1 MKFICEDRDGKVYV
15 RGKCC
20 LDRTDSP
27 NEFREDYS
35 GWIIEDLDIPNPNV
49 LADEDGRL
57 LYQVINHK
65 AIREPSEL
73 TPKEQAAKD
82 KKTPDE
88 EIAILKE
95 RMAIL
100 EGLVNVRK
108 T

>member
-20 LDRTDSP
+20 VDSKG
-27 NEFREDYS
+27 ELRESYT

-49 LADEDGRL
+49 LADKDGRL
-57 LYQVINHK
+57 LYRVVDGK

-82 KKTPDE
+82 RKTPEE
-88 EIAILKE
+88 EIKILKG
-95 RMAIL
+95 RFDK
-100 EGLVNVRK
+100 LVHRLGTDV
-108 T
+108 

>member
-1 MKFICEDRDGKVYV
+1 MKFICENRDGKIYI

-20 LDRTDSP
+20 LDRTTSP

-35 GWIIEDLDIPNPNV
+35 GWIIEDLDIPNPNI
-49 LADEDGRL
+49 LSDEDGRL
-57 LYQVINHK
+57 LYRVTDGK

-82 KKTPDE
+82 RPILE
-88 EIAILKE
+88 QAIE
-95 RMAIL
+95 RLAIL
-100 EGLVNVRK
+100 EELANVRK

>member
-20 LDRTDSP
+20 VDRTDSP
-27 NEFREDYS
+27 DEFREDYTE
-35 GWIIEDLDIPNPNV
+35 WIIEDLDIPNPNV
-49 LADEDGRL
+49 LSDEDGRL
-57 LYQVINHK
+57 LYRVIDGK

-82 KKTPDE
+82 RKTPDE
-88 EIAILKE
+88 EIVILKE
-95 RMAIL
+95 RLAQL
-100 EGLVNVRK
+100 EESINVRK

>member
-1 MKFICEDRDGKVYV
+1 MKFICEDRGGKVYV

-20 LDRTDSP
+20 VDSKG
-27 NEFREDYS
+27 EFREDYT
-35 GWIIEDLDIPNPNV
+35 GWIIKDLDIPNPNV
-49 LADEDGRL
+49 LADEGRL
-57 LYQVINHK
+57 LYRVVNGK

-73 TPKEQAAKD
+73 TPKEQAVKD

-88 EIAILKE
+88 EIAMLKE
-95 RMAIL
+95 RIAQL

>member
-1 MKFICEDRDGKVYV
+1 MKFICENRDGKIYI

-20 LDRTDSP
+20 LDRTTSP

-35 GWIIEDLDIPNPNV
+35 GWIIEDLDIPNPNI
-49 LADEDGRL
+49 LSDEDGRL
-57 LYQVINHK
+57 LYRVTDGK

-82 KKTPDE
+82 RPTLE
-88 EIAILKE
+88 QAIE
-95 RMAIL
+95 RLAIL
-100 EGLVNVRK
+100 EELANVRK

>member
-20 LDRTDSP
+20 LDRTASP

-35 GWIIEDLDIPNPNV
+35 GWIIEDLDIPNSNV
-49 LADEDGRL
+49 LADEEGRL
-57 LYQVINHK
+57 LYRVVDGK
-65 AIREPSEL
+65 AIKEPSDL

-82 KKTPDE
+82 KPTLE
-88 EIAILKE
+88 QAIERIAILE
-95 RMAIL
+95 ELA
-100 EGLVNVRK
+100 NVRK

>member
-20 LDRTDSP
+20 VDRTTSP

-35 GWIIEDLDIPNPNV
+35 GWIIEDLDISNPGV
-49 LADEDGRL
+49 LADEGGRL
-57 LYQVINHK
+57 LYRVVDGK
-65 AIREPSEL
+65 AIREPSGL

-82 KKTPDE
+82 RPTLE
-88 EIAILKE
+88 QAIERIAILEK
-95 RMAIL
+95 
-100 EGLVNVRK
+100 LVNVRK